1 MRSIL
6 VGLGLVLVSCNAQP
20 SSAAGA
26 IGAPKGKGQTM
37 PMLEQKALEQK
48 AALDVSTKIVAPDMV
63 QKIVAPDMVQK
74 IVAPDM
80 IQSGQKIVAPDM
92 VQKIVAP
99 DMVQKPSITP
109 PGPGPKPLSPP
120 PVQ

>member
-48 AALDVSTKIVAPDMV
+48 AALEVST
-63 QKIVAPDMVQK
+63 
-74 IVAPDM
+74 
-80 IQSGQKIVAPDM
+80 KIVAPDM